1 MNPLFIS
8 NVYEKLQSLD
18 GFLRSLPKA
27 ISMANTENHPRVP
40 LELGRDIE
48 VVHVKQLPPKRGF
61 THKEGQAR
69 LLHDLASIELQAM
82 ELGLRTLIE
91 FPDAPA
97 KFREELTEVVRDEAR
112 HLDLCL
118 RAMQSLGFKW
128 GDWPCHVGLWH
139 STGADDS
146 FIDRIVI
153 VHRYLEGS
161 GLDASAT
168 LLRRLD
174 GVRAD
179 EAHEVVKVIS
189 TDELP
194 HVQFGSRWYREMCLA
209 EGMNP
214 DLDFQTRLPALMH
227 RIPRR
232 LEPLDQ
238 HLRNLAGFSDSEI
251 ETVRGVQKK
260 WLDTSR
266 SEKIH
271 QSNYTENFVSK

>member
-1 MNPLFIS
+1 MNPLFIA
-8 NVYEKLQSLD
+8 NVSDKLQSLE
-18 GFLRSLPKA
+18 GFLRSLPNTKA
-27 ISMANTENHPRVP
+27 FVP
-40 LELGRDIE
+40 EDIARDIE

-61 THKEGQAR
+61 TSKEGQAR

-91 FPDAPA
+91 FPDAPL
-97 KFREELTEVVRDEAR
+97 KFREELTSVVRDEAR

-139 STGADDS
+139 STGSDDS

-194 HVQFGSRWYREMCLA
+194 HVQFGSRWYREICIDSGLD
-209 EGMNP
+209 P
-214 DLDFQTRLPALMH
+214 DVDFKSRLPSLMH

-232 LEPLDQ
+232 LEPLDKQ
-238 HLRNLAGFSDSEI
+238 LRNLAGFSDAEI
-251 ETVRGVQKK
+251 ETVQDVQKI
-260 WLDTSR
+260 WLASSK

-271 QSNYTENFVSK
+271 KTVYSDNFKN

>member
-1 MNPLFIS
+1 MNPLFIA
-8 NVYEKLQSLD
+8 NVYEKLQSLE
-18 GFLRSLPKA
+18 GFLRSLP
-27 ISMANTENHPRVP
+27 NTKDAVP
-40 LELGRDIE
+40 EVVGRDIE
-48 VVHVKQLPPKRGF
+48 VVHVKQLPPKPGF
-61 THKEGQAR
+61 SRKDGQAR

-91 FPDAPA
+91 FPAAPL
-97 KFREELTEVVRDEAR
+97 KFREELTSVVRDEAK

-139 STGADDS
+139 STGPDDE

-161 GLDASAT
+161 GLDASSI

-194 HVQFGSRWYREMCLA
+194 HVQFGSRWYHQLCRDA
-209 EGMNP
+209 
-214 DLDFQTRLPALMH
+214 DLDPETDFAYRLEKLLH

-232 LEPLDQ
+232 LEPI
-238 HLRNLAGFSDSEI
+238 HYGLRSSAGFMTGEI
-251 ETVRGVQKK
+251 EALQNLQKK
-260 WLDTSR
+260 WSAPERVHVTDYPLNPR
-266 SEKIH
+266 
-271 QSNYTENFVSK
+271 